1 MGSICARKRGDKT
14 YYVYQ
19 EAYRVKL
26 DPSSQGKRKGS
37 GKSAVRTKATYLGT
51 AESIVKRLSATREPL
66 AVSSRQFGLVAAAY
80 QTAHEIGLPDI
91 LMRYIPGDR
100 GGIARWTYYLV
111 SIINRLD
118 HATSKNRMSEWLD
131 DTILP
136 ELLRID
142 PRNLSGKNF
151 WYVADDVVSED
162 ELRRKRDLLSLQ
174 EDPLVGMSGDT
185 FNKIEMDLF
194 TNIDTMMNL
203 SPNAICYDT
212 TNLYT
217 YIEEPTRSQLA
228 RTCNSKHCKHHL
240 KHVGLLM
247 AVERTHGIP
256 LVSNV
261 YQANRHDSKVFSCIL
276 ADLVVSLKQMC
287 GEQSDLVIVLDKGNN
302 SKENFKSM
310 QGEIS
315 WVGSLVPSHH
325 KDLMDLDLSSYQG
338 FWKDYR
344 YFRCQ
349 RTVMAIPCAVVL
361 TFNPATKRKKEHSL
375 SRGIERLKKDL
386 TERWNTYKR
395 TPKSV
400 TPGLLSIQRDSHYGT
415 CLSVSVSDGQLDI
428 KENKDEIEKRQKGF
442 GKNLIF
448 SNMLEAETGHI
459 VDTYHCRNIIEN
471 DFQLLK
477 DHTIIRFRP
486 IRHWTDS
493 KIRAYAFCCVAA
505 LTLMRVMQWK
515 AQQAGYQISPGLLK
529 EELSDIKQVI
539 MLYDSNQ
546 AKRRIADISTVQS
559 KLWNIFKLA
568 EVENLMLQ
576 H

>member
-1 MGSICARKRGDKT
+1 MGSICARKRGEKT

-51 AESIVKRLSATREPL
+51 AESIVKRLNVTREPL
-66 AVSSRQFGLVAAAY
+66 TVSSRPFGLVAAAY

-100 GGIARWTYYLV
+100 GGIARWIYFLV

-136 ELLRID
+136 ELLGID

-151 WYVADDVVSED
+151 WYVADDVVSEG
-162 ELRRKRDLLSLQ
+162 ELARNRDLLSLRD
-174 EDPLVGMSGDT
+174 DPLIGMSRDT
-185 FNKIEMDLF
+185 FNQIEMDLF

-228 RTCNSKHCKHHL
+228 QTCNSKHCKHHL
-240 KHVGLLM
+240 KHAGLLM

-256 LVSNV
+256 LVSTV
-261 YQANRHDSKVFSCIL
+261 YQANRHDNKVFSCIL
-276 ADLVVSLKQMC
+276 SDLIVSVKKMC

-310 QGEIS
+310 KGQIS
-315 WVGSLVPSHH
+315 WVGSLVPSYH
-325 KDLMDLDLSSYQG
+325 KDLVDLDLSSYQG

-349 RTVMAIPCAVVL
+349 RAVMSIPCAVVL

-386 TERWNTYKR
+386 TRRWNTYKR

-400 TPGLLSIQRDSHYGT
+400 TPGLLSIPKDSHYGT
-415 CLSVSVSDGQLDI
+415 CVKISVSDGQLDI
-428 KENKDEIEKRQKGF
+428 RENKDEIDKRKKGF

-459 VDTYHCRNIIEN
+459 IDTYHCRNIIEN

-493 KIRAYAFCCVAA
+493 KISAYAFCCVAA

-546 AKRRIADISTVQS
+546 AKRRIAEISAVQS

>member
-26 DPSSQGKRKGS
+26 DPSSQGKHKGS
-37 GKSAVRTKATYLGT
+37 GRSAVRTKATYLGT
-51 AESIVKRLSATREPL
+51 AESIVKRLKETREPL
-66 AVSSRQFGLVAAAY
+66 AVSARKFGLVAAAY
-80 QTAHEIGLPDI
+80 QTAREIGLVDT

-100 GGIARWTYYLV
+100 GGIARWIYFLV

-118 HATSKNRMSEWLD
+118 HATSKNRMREWLE

-136 ELLRID
+136 EVLRID

-151 WYVADDVVSED
+151 WYVSDHIVSES
-162 ELRRKRDLLSLQ
+162 ELRSKRDLACLQ
-174 EDPLVGMSGDT
+174 DDPLVGMSGDT
-185 FNKIEMDLF
+185 FNQIEMDLF
-194 TNIDTMMNL
+194 TRVETMMNL
-203 SPNAICYDT
+203 SPSAICYDT

-217 YIEEPTRSQLA
+217 YIEEPSRSQLA
-228 RTCNSKHCKHHL
+228 HACNSKDSKHHL

-247 AVERTHGIP
+247 AVERNHGIP

-276 ADLVVSLKQMC
+276 ADLIVSLKQMC
-287 GEQSDLVIVLDKGNN
+287 GEQSDLAIVLDKGNN

-310 QGEIS
+310 QGKIS

-325 KDLMDLDLSSYQG
+325 KDLIDLDLSMYQG

-344 YFRCQ
+344 YFRTQ
-349 RTVMAIPCAVVL
+349 RTVMDIPCAVVL
-361 TFNPATKRKKEHSL
+361 TFNAATKRKKEHSL
-375 SRGIERLKKDL
+375 SRGIEKLKEAL
-386 TERWNTYKR
+386 RQRWNTYKR
-395 TPKSV
+395 TPKSI

-415 CLSVSVSDGQLDI
+415 CLKISVSEGRFELH
-428 KENKDEIEKRQKGF
+428 ENEDEIAARRKGF

-448 SNMLEAETGHI
+448 SDMLEAETGHLI
-459 VDTYHCRNIIEN
+459 ETYHSKNTIEN

-505 LTLMRVMQWK
+505 LTLIRVMQWK

-539 MLYDSNQ
+539 MMYDTKE
-546 AKRRIADISTVQS
+546 AKRRIAEMSAVQS
-559 KLWNIFKLA
+559 KLWNIYKLA
-568 EVENLMLQ
+568 EVEKLMLQ